1 MACAE
6 SCMQSPVKKN
16 CVVFRSTEPK
26 VSGFFFLLLLY
37 FVFNDYLNLNCKLT
51 DFTSDNLLEAHKGSE
66 QLQGS
71 HTHCPPCFHYLPAA
85 SLFTTAHEVKVLF
98 FNMCLLLW
106 RL

>member
-1 MACAE
+1 MACAK
-6 SCMQSPVKKN
+6 SRMQSPIKKN
-16 CVVFRSTEPK
+16 CTVFRSIEPK
-26 VSGFFFLLLLY
+26 VSRFCFI
-37 FVFNDYLNLNCKLT
+37 FNDYLNLNCKFT

-85 SLFTTAHEVKVLF
+85 SLFTTVHEVKVLF